1 MTPEPYTARII
12 FRLRSSQQAEP
23 VSRKL
28 KYQPTASAL
37 ANLIGVAMALT
48 FDELTSLLRGQQPL
62 PESRCLAYGL
72 PLSHKQ
78 LLELVPLLQ
87 DDEQLRGL
95 KLRGCRLDDEA
106 AESVSRVVAFNSSLV
121 HLDLRDNAIGGAG
134 AMFLANALRNH
145 NYTLLSLD
153 LTGKSG
159 ASRHQLPAAAAEGG
173 STHTPLP
180 PTPTAFLDLQATQ
193 RLWRTPRWCRR

>member
-1 MTPEPYTARII
+1 
-12 FRLRSSQQAEP
+12 
-23 VSRKL
+23 
-28 KYQPTASAL
+28 
-37 ANLIGVAMALT
+37 MALT
-48 FDELTSLLRGQQPL
+48 FEELTSVLRGEQLL

-95 KLRGCRLDDEA
+95 KLRGCRLCDEA
-106 AESVSRVVAFNSSLV
+106 AESVSRVVAFNSSLL

-153 LTGKSG
+153 LTGKSSSG
-159 ASRHQLPAAAAEGG
+159 ASQLPAAAAEGG
-173 STHTPLP
+173 STYTPPHAPCLSLAGNP
-180 PTPTAFLDLQATQ
+180 AIVEDPEVVQEIALLLHRNAQNSSSSAAASPEASMSLVS
-193 RLWRTPRWCRR
+193 